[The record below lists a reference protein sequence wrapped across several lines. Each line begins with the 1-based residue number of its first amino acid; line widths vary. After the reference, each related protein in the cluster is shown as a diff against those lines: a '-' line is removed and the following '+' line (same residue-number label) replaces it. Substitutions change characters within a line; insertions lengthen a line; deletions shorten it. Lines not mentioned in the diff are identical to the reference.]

1 MLLPSFPAHSTSK
14 LFPLEKRH
22 SNNNL
27 PICRNAHHK
36 CNYKCSSLALA
47 FRKSFKAPTPA
58 TRFSSF
64 SIPQFTSSPLNIEN
78 FSYSLCQL
86 FVDAEKKA
94 TRRNC
99 HDGNWHLCPL
109 TKRSPTKLVVPKS
122 SHQVWHFAILRFTLN
137 PPRCLLTTAHLTR
150 KNFSVYKTGS
160 SSANKRKLMST
171 QRKKAL
177 TDEHPEYLLSPS
189 SLVRTLS
196 SVVLVE

>member
-1 MLLPSFPAHSTSK
+1 MF
-14 LFPLEKRH
+14 
-22 SNNNL
+22 
-27 PICRNAHHK
+27 I
-36 CNYKCSSLALA
+36 
-47 FRKSFKAPTPA
+47 
-58 TRFSSF
+58 TRFSF
-64 SIPQFTSSPLNIEN
+64 QEIVQSSHSSDTIFVIFNSPIYIITLEHWK
-78 FSYSLCQL
+78 L
-86 FVDAEKKA
+86 FLLLVSAFRRCWEKA

-122 SHQVWHFAILRFTLN
+122 SHQVWHFAILHFTLN